1 MDPNYSERI
10 IRCFKRMLKD
20 MPFVVKK
27 QKKQQKRLVFDEKL
41 E

>member
-20 MPFVVKK
+20 MPFVVKET
-27 QKKQQKRLVFDEKL
+27 KKTAEKIGF
-41 E
+41 

>member
-20 MPFVVKK
+20 VPFVVKET
-27 QKKQQKRLVFDEKL
+27 KKKTAEKTGF
-41 E
+41 